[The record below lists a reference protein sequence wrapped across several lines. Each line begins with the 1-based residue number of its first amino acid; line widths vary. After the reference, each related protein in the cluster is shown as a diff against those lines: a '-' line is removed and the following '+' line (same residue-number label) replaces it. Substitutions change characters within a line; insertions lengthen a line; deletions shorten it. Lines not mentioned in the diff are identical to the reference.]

1 MNVDEAPSSLCI
13 CLLQVLPPTDILA
26 ERHMKRKVYCADD
39 SEDGRSFQDSLDVVG
54 EGEEGWLGSQTEQWG
69 EMPQVSW
76 KHIYHGNI

>member
-1 MNVDEAPSSLCI
+1 
-13 CLLQVLPPTDILA
+13 
-26 ERHMKRKVYCADD
+26 MKRKVYCADD

-76 KHIYHGNI
+76 KHIYYGNI